1 MAVHSCVVARQRGW
15 RTIRM
20 LGAMRIRKRGETVT
34 HAVPWLA
41 VALFL
46 GVAFSASLSL
56 IQPTHA
62 QTAETTLA
70 EAKFVQNLANE
81 AIRVLR
87 DDTKDLAQRETI
99 FRRLLQDG
107 FAMKKIGRFVV
118 GRYWRQMSQDQR
130 RDYQRLFSEWVL
142 RSYASRL
149 GGYAGQK
156 FIVDRANRTKQKDV
170 FVRTR
175 IVQAESPEIR
185 CDWRVRKLGDD
196 LKVIDIV
203 VEGVSM
209 LSTQRSEFTAVINKH
224 GTDGLIETLNMRLS
238 KFPAAG

>member
-1 MAVHSCVVARQRGW
+1 
-15 RTIRM
+15 M
-20 LGAMRIRKRGETVT
+20 LGPMRKKKQGETVA
-34 HAVPWLA
+34 HVVPWLA
-41 VALFL
+41 AALVL
-46 GVAFSASLSL
+46 GFVFSASPSL
-56 IQPTHA
+56 IQTAHA
-62 QTAETTLA
+62 QTTEATAA
-70 EAKFVQNLANE
+70 EAKFVQGLANE

-99 FRRLLQDG
+99 FRRLLLDG
-107 FAMKKIGRFVV
+107 FAMEKIGRFVV
-118 GRYWRQMSQDQR
+118 GRYWRQMSPDQR
-130 RDYQRLFSEWVL
+130 SDYQRLFSEWIL
-142 RSYASRL
+142 RSYAARL

-156 FIVDRANRTKQKDV
+156 FVVDRTNRTKQKDV

-185 CDWRVRKLGDD
+185 CDWRVRKLGDS

-224 GTDGLIETLNMRLS
+224 GPDGLIEALNTRLS

>member
-1 MAVHSCVVARQRGW
+1 
-15 RTIRM
+15 M
-20 LGAMRIRKRGETVT
+20 LGLMRKKKRGETVA

-41 VALFL
+41 TALIL
-46 GVAFSASLSL
+46 GFVFSASPSL
-56 IQPTHA
+56 IQTASA
-62 QTAETTLA
+62 QSAGATTA
-70 EAKFVQNLANE
+70 EAKFVQRLADE

-87 DDTKDLAQRETI
+87 DDTKDLAQREST
-99 FRRLLQDG
+99 FRRLLLDG
-107 FAMKKIGRFVV
+107 FAMEKIGRFVV
-118 GRYWRQMSQDQR
+118 GRYWRQMSPDQR
-130 RDYQRLFSEWVL
+130 SDYQRLFSEWIL
-142 RSYASRL
+142 RSYAARL

-185 CDWRVRKLGDD
+185 CDWRVRRLGDT

-224 GTDGLIETLNMRLS
+224 GPNGLIEALNTRLS